1 MVNPAVTM
9 PSVRHFLAT
18 LALAGSLAATP
29 AAAAPTSADKAA
41 TATVKIIKPLVL
53 TWVQDLDLGTVL
65 LGGTGAWTGATI
77 GISRTGVLTCTNTNV
92 TCSGVAREARYRV
105 AGTNNTAVTV
115 TAPPVTLV
123 NQADSTKSVVLTL
136 DGPGTINLTNS
147 GTPGVQFGV
156 GGSIALTSATTDG
169 IYRGTLAVTVD
180 YQ

>member
-1 MVNPAVTM
+1 MSNARSLLAV
-9 PSVRHFLAT
+9 
-18 LALAGSLAATP
+18 LALLSGLAASP

-65 LGGTGAWTGATI
+65 LGGTTAWTGATV
-77 GISRTGVLTCTNTNV
+77 GVSRTGVLTCSNTNV

-105 AGTNNTAVTV
+105 AGTNNTVINV
-115 TAPPVTLV
+115 SAPPVTLI
-123 NQADSTKSVVLTL
+123 NQSDSSKSVILTL
-136 DGPGTINLTNS
+136 DGPGTVNLSNS

-156 GGSIALTSATTDG
+156 GGSIALSSTTTDG